1 MIYIAHR
8 KNTIDELIET
18 DLKYGVE
25 IDLRSHNGNI
35 ILHHDPMSVGEDFD
49 NWLRYYNHNFL
60 ILNVKEEGLETSIVK
75 YLYKYKIENY
85 FFLDQS
91 IPFLIKHSK
100 LCNRQSAARVSEYES
115 IESALR
121 LKNFANWIWLDQFNK
136 FPVNPSEFEILK
148 ANKFRICLVSPELQ
162 ARNDNSE
169 IIAIVNTLKQNNLKL
184 DAICSKKCELWEKLL
199 YE

>member
-25 IDLRSHNGNI
+25 IDLRSYNGNV

-60 ILNVKEEGLETSIVK
+60 ILNVKEEGLETSIIK
-75 YLYKYKIENY
+75 YLNKYRIENY

-91 IPFLIKHSK
+91 IF
-100 LCNRQSAARVSEYES
+100 
-115 IESALR
+115 
-121 LKNFANWIWLDQFNK
+121 FD
-136 FPVNPSEFEILK
+136 K
-148 ANKFRICLVSPELQ
+148 AF
-162 ARNDNSE
+162 
-169 IIAIVNTLKQNNLKL
+169 
-184 DAICSKKCELWEKLL
+184 
-199 YE
+199 